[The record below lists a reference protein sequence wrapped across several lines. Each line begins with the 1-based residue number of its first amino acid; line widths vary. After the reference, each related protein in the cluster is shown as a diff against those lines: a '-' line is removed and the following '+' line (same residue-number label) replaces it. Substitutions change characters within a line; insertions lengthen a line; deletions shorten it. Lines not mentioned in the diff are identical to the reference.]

1 MDSEAAVIRSEM
13 NQTRAELDRKIAEL
27 EIRAHELTPRA
38 VAKRYLP
45 ENALDYTI
53 GGILTAV
60 GARMAWKQ
68 FQASRR
74 HQDELRDV
82 IVTCRSW

>member
-13 NQTRAELDRKIAEL
+13 SRTRADLDGKLSELG
-27 EIRAHELTPRA
+27 IRAHELTPRA

-45 ENALDYTI
+45 ENTLDYTI
-53 GGILTAV
+53 GGILTLV

-68 FQASRR
+68 FRA
-74 HQDELRDV
+74 HRDHEPQTV
-82 IVTCRSW
+82 LVACGGW